1 MVFFGQRCIKIKSAI
16 LCIHSN
22 THLYSSQSPANRYEN
37 SKGLNWLEI
46 YCILK
51 CICNRVCPNL
61 ICQYVRFSPGFSLLD
76 FCVPRLPPP
85 FYPTLHL
92 QNHGHFPKAQ
102 SLQFHPTVICY
113 QLSAISYLWMSL
125 DITNQGATGQQQTS
139 MLLQVLSLIQTRI
152 FQMATSW

>member
-1 MVFFGQRCIKIKSAI
+1 MVFFSQWCIKIKSAI

-22 THLYSSQSPANRYEN
+22 THPYSSQSPANRYEN
-37 SKGLNWLEI
+37 SNGLIWLEI

-61 ICQYVRFSPGFSLLD
+61 ICQYVRFSPGFSLWIFAFLTSH
-76 FCVPRLPPP
+76 PHSIPPCTCRTTVTSRKRSH
-85 FYPTLHL
+85 FSFIL
-92 QNHGHFPKAQ
+92 Q
-102 SLQFHPTVICY
+102 LCY